1 MAGKLRRVG
10 TGTPLIIERPGLPGR
25 DGKDGVT
32 KVITE
37 TITKVE
43 AGIPGAKGEQGAT
56 PEHEVRNGE
65 IRFKNPDGT
74 WGKWVVAPRGNSGG
88 GAISHN
94 TYTNVTQAVYR
105 VRKQSLLLGHNIFG
119 VNYAGDVT
127 IYLPDGID
135 PRAIIVVN
143 DESNNA
149 GTFNITVTTET

>member
-1 MAGKLRRVG
+1 MAGRLRRISPKDTVV
-10 TGTPLIIERPGLPGR
+10 IERPGLPGR

-37 TITKVE
+37 TVTK
-43 AGIPGAKGEQGAT
+43 IQPGVDGKDGAT
-56 PEHEVRNGE
+56 PAHQVRNGE
-65 IRFKNPDGT
+65 IRFQNPDGT
-74 WGKWVVAPRGNSGG
+74 WGKWIKVQAGQGG
-88 GAISHN
+88 GGTISHN
-94 TYTNVTQAVYR
+94 TYTPVTQAEYK
-105 VRKQSLLLGHNIFG
+105 VRRQSLLLGHNIFG